1 MVQGVIGDALQRV
14 GLELSA
20 GLSGSNPP
28 SRGSPV
34 LSAAGSPRSP
44 RPLSSSGSEDSFA
57 PSPLPPRRRMRSSS
71 LPSGVL
77 IDPLH
82 RLPPAQRLPLSSAGV
97 DRPASAPMQRREK
110 RRSASLPGSPLS
122 ATTAMAAAVILH
134 RERENEERLMALPPP
149 RLKRS
154 QSSQSP
160 QPMLSLAQS
169 SQSPQPM
176 LSLARAHSPSN
187 GLASLSAPPTLR
199 AQVRTEPAARAAP
212 EASAATAARPWMEH
226 DRRPISQISTGPG
239 GRATH
244 QPGEGQRPARAM
256 SPHAHVVR
264 LEVLGLPAAERL
276 VRADNQTDA
285 LYEAGK
291 RLRAA
296 GLYERA
302 LIFFEESA
310 ASLADEGGCEHEEAQ
325 QAVNAPATPTST
337 DATPPA
343 YRNLSRHL
351 SECRREVSLARRGC
365 IAIGTFA
372 SPSRAPPPPDAAATC
387 DGAPGAVM
395 RRTMTGSAGA
405 MLAAIMAIVVGI
417 TAIGIHAMKPRSRWR
432 GDS

>member
-1 MVQGVIGDALQRV
+1 
-14 GLELSA
+14 
-20 GLSGSNPP
+20 
-28 SRGSPV
+28 
-34 LSAAGSPRSP
+34 
-44 RPLSSSGSEDSFA
+44 
-57 PSPLPPRRRMRSSS
+57 
-71 LPSGVL
+71 
-77 IDPLH
+77 
-82 RLPPAQRLPLSSAGV
+82 
-97 DRPASAPMQRREK
+97 MQRREK

-154 QSSQSP
+154 QSSQSPQPMLSLAQSSQSPQPMLSLAQSSQSP